1 MADRPSPAEPNPK
14 VDDRGDMDL
23 EKRITQ
29 LTNENNRLNMEI
41 GQLKKDN
48 RELAIQIDDYIG
60 RLRKGGVI

>member
-1 MADRPSPAEPNPK
+1 MVDRPSPANPNPK

-29 LTNENNRLNMEI
+29 LTNENNRLNIEI

-60 RLRKGGVI
+60 RLRNGGVI

>member
-1 MADRPSPAEPNPK
+1 MVDRPSPANPNPE
-14 VDDRGDMDL
+14 VDDRGDMYL

>member
-1 MADRPSPAEPNPK
+1 MVDRPSPANPNPE

-29 LTNENNRLNMEI
+29 LTNENNRLNIEI

-60 RLRKGGVI
+60 RLRNGGVI

>member
-1 MADRPSPAEPNPK
+1 MVDRPSPSNPNPE

-23 EKRITQ
+23 EKRIMQ

-48 RELAIQIDDYIG
+48 RELAMQIDDYIN
-60 RLRKGGVI
+60 RLRKGGAI

>member
-23 EKRITQ
+23 EKRIDE
-29 LTNENNRLNMEI
+29 LTNKNSRLNLEI

-48 RELAIQIDDYIG
+48 KELSKQIDDYIT
-60 RLRKGGVI
+60 RLREGGVI

>member
-1 MADRPSPAEPNPK
+1 MVDRPSPANPNPE

>member
-1 MADRPSPAEPNPK
+1 MVDRPSPANPNPE
-14 VDDRGDMDL
+14 VDDRGDVDL
-23 EKRITQ
+23 EKRIIQ

-48 RELAIQIDDYIG
+48 RELAVQIDDYID

>member
-1 MADRPSPAEPNPK
+1 MVDRPSPANPNPK

-29 LTNENNRLNMEI
+29 LTNENNRLNIEI

-48 RELAIQIDDYIG
+48 RELAVQIDDYIG
-60 RLRKGGVI
+60 RLRNGGVI

>member
-1 MADRPSPAEPNPK
+1 MVDRPSPANPNPK
-14 VDDRGDMDL
+14 VDDRGEMDL

-29 LTNENNRLNMEI
+29 LTNENNRLNIEI

-48 RELAIQIDDYIG
+48 RELAIQIDDYID

>member
-1 MADRPSPAEPNPK
+1 MVDRPSPANPNPE
-14 VDDRGDMDL
+14 VDDRGEMDL

>member
-1 MADRPSPAEPNPK
+1 MVDRPSPANPNPK

-23 EKRITQ
+23 EKRIMQ
-29 LTNENNRLNMEI
+29 LTNENNRLNIEI

-60 RLRKGGVI
+60 RLRNGGVI

>member
-1 MADRPSPAEPNPK
+1 MVDRPSPANPNPE

-29 LTNENNRLNMEI
+29 LTNENNRLNIEI

-48 RELAIQIDDYIG
+48 RELAVQIDDYIG
-60 RLRKGGVI
+60 RLRNGGVI

>member
-1 MADRPSPAEPNPK
+1 MVDRPSPANPNPE
-14 VDDRGDMDL
+14 VDDRGEMDL
-23 EKRITQ
+23 EKIIIQ
-29 LTNENNRLNMEI
+29 LTNVNNRLNMEI

>member
-1 MADRPSPAEPNPK
+1 MVDRPSPANPNPK
-14 VDDRGDMDL
+14 VDDRGEVDL
-23 EKRITQ
+23 EKRIIQ

>member
-1 MADRPSPAEPNPK
+1 MVDRPSPANPNPE

-29 LTNENNRLNMEI
+29 LTNENNRLNIEI

-48 RELAIQIDDYIG
+48 RELAIQIDDYID

>member
-1 MADRPSPAEPNPK
+1 MADRPSAANPNPEM
-14 VDDRGDMDL
+14 DDRGDMDL
-23 EKRITQ
+23 EKRIMQ

-48 RELAIQIDDYIG
+48 RELAMQIDDYIN

>member
-1 MADRPSPAEPNPK
+1 MVDRPSPANPNPK

-60 RLRKGGVI
+60 RLRNGGVI

>member
-1 MADRPSPAEPNPK
+1 MVDRPSPANPNPK

-29 LTNENNRLNMEI
+29 LTNENNRLNIEI

-48 RELAIQIDDYIG
+48 RELAIQIDDYID